1 MPPIESPSAA
11 SIPFINLFAS
21 MASSVENN
29 GVAEPTYK
37 ALFLEIIYAQ
47 KFQTRVPNEKHAIFF
62 KKNENSTKGGDSR
75 QQASGFILRRCN
87 YYLSRFF
94 TLCGYKKRYHAS
106 LL

>member
-1 MPPIESPSAA
+1 MPPIESPYAA

-62 KKNENSTKGGDSR
+62 LKKMKTRPREETPANR
-75 QQASGFILRRCN
+75 LQASF
-87 YYLSRFF
+87 
-94 TLCGYKKRYHAS
+94 
-106 LL
+106 

>member
-21 MASSVENN
+21 MASSVENS

-47 KFQTRVPNEKHAIFF
+47 KSQRGVPNEKHAIIIYLKTKTQPRQETPAPRLHS
-62 KKNENSTKGGDSR
+62 KKMR
-75 QQASGFILRRCN
+75 LLFIEICSPCVVIRNTPC
-87 YYLSRFF
+87 
-94 TLCGYKKRYHAS
+94 
-106 LL
+106 

>member
-37 ALFLEIIYAQ
+37 A
-47 KFQTRVPNEKHAIFF
+47 
-62 KKNENSTKGGDSR
+62 
-75 QQASGFILRRCN
+75 
-87 YYLSRFF
+87 
-94 TLCGYKKRYHAS
+94 
-106 LL
+106 